1 MLGKFIDVVTDGI
14 QSRYPFAR
22 IEVHEVLKNNE
33 VLYHGIHIL
42 EEDMQV
48 CPNIYLENFY
58 DMYKRGDLNLEE
70 IVDAIADIH
79 EEHKDEVKHMEIA
92 RLDFEDVKERIIFRL
107 VNTRMNQSILKESPN
122 VPYLDMSILFYL
134 LVKQDE
140 ERIGSIRITYALME
154 TWTKDVAIRELMK
167 CALRNMPRLFP
178 ARVLPIL
185 SVIKGEVLDAMLFNF
200 SVKEGLS
207 YCGEC
212 GFHSLSNHMG
222 INGAAT
228 ILYPGILEEI
238 ASYFQSDLFVLPS
251 SVHEVIILPD
261 HNEYTLEELS
271 VMVKE
276 INTREVDTEEVLS
289 NHAYYYNR
297 EQGKLCQH
305 TNA

>member
-1 MLGKFIDVVTDGI
+1 MFGRFIDVVTAGI
-14 QSRYPFAR
+14 QSRYPSAR

-42 EEDMQV
+42 EGDMRI

-58 DMYKRGDLNLEE
+58 DMYKRGDLSVEE
-70 IVDAIADIH
+70 IVAAIADIH
-79 EEHKDEVKHMEIA
+79 EEHKDEMKPVEVA
-92 RLDFEDVKERIIFRL
+92 ELDFEEVRERIIFRL
-107 VNTRMNQSILKESPN
+107 VNTGMNQSILQESPN

-134 LVKQDE
+134 LVRQDE

-154 TWTKDVAIRELMK
+154 TWTRNVAIQELMK

-185 SVIKGEVLDAMLFNF
+185 SAIKGEVPDGMLFHF
-200 SVKEGLS
+200 PVEEGLS

-238 ASYFQSDLFVLPS
+238 ASYFQSNLFVLPS

-261 HNEYTLEELS
+261 YKEYRLEELS
-271 VMVKE
+271 AMVKE
-276 INTREVDTEEVLS
+276 INTREVDAEEVLS
-289 NHAYYYNR
+289 NHAYYYDR

-305 TNA
+305 MDA